1 MASIDLVGQNKY
13 AYDTTNPNLWGVFE
27 IKFFDIWS
35 GFCVKSVQTDRQTD
49 TFPLYIY
56 RFLKRKSMK
65 IFLKLRFCKIEGEN
79 LYI

>member
-1 MASIDLVGQNKY
+1 MASVDLGGQNEY

-56 RFLKRKSMK
+56 RFQATVCSIYRTRAHIS
-65 IFLKLRFCKIEGEN
+65 IARV
-79 LYI
+79 